1 MLATF
6 PLSLKTSA
14 KMVLLSKDYFFFAN
28 IKCFVEAT
36 LPSCINSF
44 ISFMLFVKVQKP
56 HKLHSQDF
64 VPIQQALEKC
74 GVEANVL
81 FVG

>member
-1 MLATF
+1 
-6 PLSLKTSA
+6 
-14 KMVLLSKDYFFFAN
+14 
-28 IKCFVEAT
+28 
-36 LPSCINSF
+36 
-44 ISFMLFVKVQKP
+44 MLFVKVQKP